1 MNDLDSRAL
10 CYGDNFAQRFAKAGA
25 LSYAVGP
32 VGTSQF
38 GAQDAYKITVKP
50 GAANRKAKQY
60 SVVVRLKDKH
70 LVADP
75 PSLEIEAGDIVLW
88 GAEASIT
95 PPFRVGGRSEA
106 GAFDSDGLQSEAVYT
121 HAFGVAGDYKWRD
134 ANGHGVSGVVKV
146 TNPALKARED
156 TEKFHKQLGTGTMV
170 LIRGDRAEPQTV
182 EIYTGQTVFF
192 AVEKAEGITI
202 TDDRLIIKR
211 D

>member
-1 MNDLDSRAL
+1 MNDLDSRVL
-10 CYGDNFAQRFAKAGA
+10 RYGDSFAQRFAKPGA

-32 VGTSQF
+32 VGTARF

-50 GAANRKAKQY
+50 SSANRKAKQHF
-60 SVVVRLKDKH
+60 VVVSLKDKH

-75 PSLEIEAGDIVLW
+75 PGLEIEAGDIVLW
-88 GAEASIT
+88 GAEGSST

-106 GAFDSDGLQSEAVYT
+106 GTFDSDGLQSEAVYT
-121 HAFGVAGDYKWRD
+121 HAFGVAGEYEWRD
-134 ANGHGVSGVVKV
+134 ANGHRVSGVVKV
-146 TNPALKARED
+146 TNPILKARED
-156 TEKFHKQLGTGTMV
+156 TEKFHKLLGTGTMV

-202 TDDRLIIKR
+202 TDDRLIKR
-211 D
+211 G